1 MKTEIGSHS
10 GENPDCIHHILSID
24 LGGTHAAYAI
34 VSSTGEVSCRGCL
47 ATRDYNTFEELLEA
61 LSEAAGSSSFEA
73 VAFCAPA
80 VDSQG
85 VIRGAVDLPWPSPI
99 YLSELTS
106 AKFGKPCVA
115 CNDANAAAM
124 GEWMFGAARG
134 MRNFIVLTLGTGI
147 GAGVVCDGKLLL
159 GHRGLA
165 GELGHTLI
173 RRGEA
178 ARPCTCGR
186 RGCLETYCAARGVVM
201 TANELLSHLRDK
213 STAMRFCPD
222 GEITAKEVA
231 KAALSGEEWA
241 LETFRI
247 TGKILGEACAD
258 FAACF
263 SPQAIILFGGVAK
276 AGDVLLTPT
285 RESFT
290 ENLLW
295 LYNGNTEVVLSGLEG
310 GDAALLGAAANAF
323 NELCARSTKIN
334 SGV

>member
-1 MKTEIGSHS
+1 MKTEIRSQSEGS
-10 GENPDCIHHILSID
+10 PDCIHHILSID
-24 LGGTHAAYAI
+24 LGGTHAAYAV
-34 VSSTGEVSCRGCL
+34 VSSTGEVSSRGSL
-47 ATRDYNTFEELLEA
+47 DTADYNTFEELLEA
-61 LSEAAGSSSFEA
+61 LSEVVGSSSFEA

-134 MRNFIVLTLGTGI
+134 MRDFIVLTLGTGI

-165 GELGHTLI
+165 GELGHTLV
-173 RRGEA
+173 RRGDA

-201 TANELLSHLRDK
+201 TAKELLAHLRDE
-213 STAMRFCPD
+213 SSAVRSYPD
-222 GEITAKEVA
+222 GEITAKDVA
-231 KAALSGEEWA
+231 EAALSGEEWA
-241 LETFRI
+241 LEAFRI

-285 RESFT
+285 RESFAK
-290 ENLLW
+290 NLLW
-295 LYNGNTEVVLSGLEG
+295 LYDGNTEVILSGLEG

-323 NELCARSTKIN
+323 NELCSHYTKL
-334 SGV
+334 S